1 MSSNFNIRNFNKL
14 GLVRNPL
21 KDSSFSVTDEDGN
34 SDEVFFKAFQK
45 DSLYVYYAKYHSLYT
60 IKFKIDSKYEKE
72 DYINR
77 KWFEETTKFI
87 NVESISLPQLEA
99 SINLILN
106 GIQELD
112 KEIKDYTPDYEYI
125 EKTVEEEKK
134 KALQA
139 VERFKKD
146 FKWWDNSN
154 IIVYSASLTIKNIE
168 KSINKPF
175 KYKDK
180 HELRRLEVRNKN
192 NNSFFQVELEENIKT
207 LSIILSN
214 QRTCDEI
221 VKYIKQE

>member
-21 KDSSFSVTDEDGN
+21 KDSSFGVTDEDGN

-72 DYINR
+72 DYFNR

-87 NVESISLPQLEA
+87 NVKSISLPQLEA

-106 GIQELD
+106 GIKELD
-112 KEIKDYTPDYEYI
+112 KEIEEYTPDYEYI
-125 EKTVEEEKK
+125 EKAVEEEKK

-139 VERFKKD
+139 IEVFKKE
-146 FKWWDNSN
+146 FKWWDASS
-154 IIVYSASLTIKNIE
+154 VAVFSASVSIKDIE
-168 KSINKPF
+168 KDVTELF

-180 HELRRLEVRNKN
+180 YELRRLEVRNRN
-192 NNSFFQVELEENIKT
+192 NNSFFQTKLEENIKT

-214 QRTCDEI
+214 QRRHDEF

>member
-21 KDSSFSVTDEDGN
+21 KDSSFGVTDEDGN
-34 SDEVFFKAFQK
+34 SDEVFSKAFQK

-112 KEIKDYTPDYEYI
+112 KEIKEYTPDYEYI

-139 VERFKKD
+139 VERFKKE

-154 IIVYSASLTIKNIE
+154 IVVYSASLTIKNIE

-180 HELRRLEVRNKN
+180 YELRRLEVRNKN

-207 LSIILSN
+207 LLIILSN
-214 QRTCDEI
+214 QRTRDEI